1 MCVVSRHRNLPPS
14 DSLRVPPCL
23 CFPGHTLQPLAVG
36 ARPDTVAFPLSLGR
50 PPHVT
55 PVCAVW
61 GTGRPGQCRL
71 VTPLPPVFHSTNPE
85 LRGRFRGLGLKSRAG
100 DTAGGG
106 GGGRRTMFPGRRQ
119 PAARTEVAAPP
130 RWPER
135 RSLPGPRAS
144 GSLGTAAPGQG
155 PGRSSDGGRRSQDR
169 RPHAPSE
176 GLSQLPRPQ
185 EQNTACP
192 RSPRRG
198 FPTVT
203 LTLRLTLHSPQ
214 VAWHLSLQPTPL
226 SPW

>member
-106 GGGRRTMFPGRRQ
+106 GGGGRCSR
-119 PAARTEVAAPP
+119 
-130 RWPER
+130 
-135 RSLPGPRAS
+135 
-144 GSLGTAAPGQG
+144 
-155 PGRSSDGGRRSQDR
+155 GGV
-169 RPHAPSE
+169 
-176 GLSQLPRPQ
+176 
-185 EQNTACP
+185 
-192 RSPRRG
+192 SPRRG
-198 FPTVT
+198 RRW
-203 LTLRLTLHSPQ
+203 RLLLAGPSGEVSPAPEPAGPSEQ
-214 VAWHLSLQPTPL
+214 QPQGRGLAGVRTEGDAARTGVRTHLPKVCL
-226 SPW
+226 SCPVHRSKTRPVLGARDGASRPSPSPSD